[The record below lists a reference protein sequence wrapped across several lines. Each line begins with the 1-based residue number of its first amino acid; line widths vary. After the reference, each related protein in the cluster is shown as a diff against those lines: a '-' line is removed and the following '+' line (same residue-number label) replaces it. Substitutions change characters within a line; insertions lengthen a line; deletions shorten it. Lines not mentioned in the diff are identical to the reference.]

1 MQKLKSVLSFA
12 NRGLI
17 LDAGCGDGRVS
28 KVLAQRGF
36 DVVGCDRS
44 VWQARSSKKQSDNAS
59 GSLEVCVASMTD
71 LPFRTSSFNSVCCLD
86 VLEHISA
93 LRDALSEIRR
103 VLQTGGTL
111 IVAIPAVAHG
121 LVYDKILL
129 RSSISRF
136 VLKRLGYLDHIE
148 EGHFHVRIITPESA
162 RLQLEALGMTVDS
175 FRNVSFLSTY
185 LETIGNLFSIL
196 GFRGRNPLDQVI
208 ALDLKIAKYLPLAL
222 GSSWLII
229 LHRKGELHN

>member
-44 VWQARSSKKQSDNAS
+44 VWQARSSK
-59 GSLEVCVASMTD
+59 
-71 LPFRTSSFNSVCCLD
+71 
-86 VLEHISA
+86 I
-93 LRDALSEIRR
+93 
-103 VLQTGGTL
+103 

-129 RSSISRF
+129 RSPISRF

-148 EGHFHVRIITPESA
+148 EGHFHVRMITPESA
-162 RLQLEALGMTVDS
+162 RLQLEALGMTIDS

-185 LETIGNLFSIL
+185 LETMGNLLSIL

-229 LHRKGELHN
+229 LHRKSELDK